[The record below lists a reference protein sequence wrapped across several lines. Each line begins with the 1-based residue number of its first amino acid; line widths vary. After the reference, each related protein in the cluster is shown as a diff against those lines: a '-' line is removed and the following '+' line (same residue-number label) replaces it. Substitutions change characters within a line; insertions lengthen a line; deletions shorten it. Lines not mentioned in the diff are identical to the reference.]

1 MSEEVALD
9 ILRGAFIVALKL
21 SGPLLVVSLAVGLLI
36 SLIQA
41 ATQIHEQTLT
51 FVPKLLIVGLSFVLL
66 SPWMITVLR
75 EFITEHFQ
83 NVVVF
88 MR

>member
-1 MSEEVALD
+1 MTEEVALD

-21 SGPLLVVSLAVGLLI
+21 AGPLLVVSLAVGLLV
-36 SLIQA
+36 SLFQA

-51 FVPKLLIVGLSFVLL
+51 FVPKLLIVGLAFVLI
-66 SPWMITVLR
+66 SPWMIAVLR

-83 NVVVF
+83 NIVVF

>member
-1 MSEEVALD
+1 MTEEAALD

-21 SGPLLVVSLAVGLLI
+21 AGPLLVVSLGIGLLV
-36 SLIQA
+36 SLFQA
-41 ATQIHEQTLT
+41 ATQIQEQTLT
-51 FVPKLLIVGLSFVLL
+51 FVPKLLIVGLAFVLL

-83 NVVVF
+83 NVIGF